1 MVRPPLPER
10 GGDAGVSAVSSG
22 RRQLIVPQLTRY
34 ERLQERLGNHVL
46 LSFVGPWRRRSV
58 GVLTLL
64 IGFFL
69 GNNLTS
75 YYLQKIGQRP
85 LVVFGL
91 VAMIEV
97 MVRLR
102 TRVQAEPWPLAW
114 LALDNL
120 RIGVVYAV
128 VLEAYKLGS

>member
-1 MVRPPLPER
+1 M
-10 GGDAGVSAVSSG
+10 
-22 RRQLIVPQLTRY
+22 VPQLTRY

-75 YYLQKIGQRP
+75 YYLQTIGQRP

-91 VAMIEV
+91 VAIIEV

-114 LALDNL
+114 LGLDNL

-128 VLEAYKLGS
+128 VLEAFKLGS

>member
-1 MVRPPLPER
+1 MAL
-10 GGDAGVSAVSSG
+10 
-22 RRQLIVPQLTRY
+22 QLTRY
-34 ERLQERLGNHVL
+34 ACLQRQLGQQL
-46 LSFVGPWRRRSV
+46 RPAFTGPWKRRSI
-58 GVLTLL
+58 GVLALL

-69 GNNLTS
+69 GSNFTS

-85 LVVFGL
+85 VVVLVL
-91 VAMIEV
+91 VLLVELMI
-97 MVRLR
+97 RLR
-102 TRVQAEPWPLAW
+102 TKVVADPWPMSW